1 MCMKTQQGIILT
13 LILSPDSQIKA
24 VYDMTIGY
32 PKTLPHSETDILH
45 GKIPEEVQFHI
56 KR

>member
-1 MCMKTQQGIILT
+1 MKTQQGIILT